1 MESRGI
7 GGGVPRGQ
15 PSKSLLRELT
25 RRSIISDPEK
35 ASIREGLL
43 KAAIVEH
50 DSKMAVLAA
59 VVISRIARADFPTKW
74 FVLDFI

>member
-1 MESRGI
+1 MPFVMR
-7 GGGVPRGQ
+7 
-15 PSKSLLRELT
+15 KLT
-25 RRSIISDPEK
+25 QSSVISEPEK

-43 KAAIVEH
+43 KAAISEP

-74 FVLDFI
+74 FVRANF